1 MQADI
6 ITIGDEIL
14 IGQIIDTNS
23 AWIAARLGEVG
34 IPIRRKYSIGDRR
47 EEILDAVGG
56 SMLHSQLT
64 IITGGLGPTKD
75 DITKKVLAELFSSP
89 LVRHEETY
97 QRVEQMMAARGI
109 EFNALNQSQALVPEC
124 CTVLTNH
131 KGTAP
136 GMWFEKDGRV
146 VVSLPGVPFEMEALM
161 NESVL
166 PKLHEHFALE
176 AVVHRTLITYGM
188 AESMLAEH
196 IASWEEAL
204 PSHIHL
210 AYLPSPSQLRL
221 RLSAYN
227 VDKDRAEKEIDEQF
241 ERLLPLLGDL
251 FVGWEDETVQSAVAK
266 MLIARGETLAAA
278 ESCTGGTISAKFTA
292 MSGASEYYW
301 GGVVSYDNSVKENVL
316 GVSRH
321 NLDTYGAVSEQVAR
335 QMAEGVRRVC
345 GTTYGIATTGI
356 AGPTGGTP
364 DKPVG
369 TVWMAVATPTK
380 TIAKVVQHGKIRAVN
395 IERAATAAIN
405 LLRLELQ
412 RIENEE

>member
-23 AWIAARLGEVG
+23 AWIATRLGEVG

-56 SMLHSQLT
+56 SMLHSELT

-97 QRVEQMMAARGI
+97 QRVERMMAARGI

-161 NESVL
+161 SESVL

-227 VDKDRAEKEIDEQF
+227 VDRERAEKEIDEQF

-266 MLIARGETLAAA
+266 ILIARGETLAAA